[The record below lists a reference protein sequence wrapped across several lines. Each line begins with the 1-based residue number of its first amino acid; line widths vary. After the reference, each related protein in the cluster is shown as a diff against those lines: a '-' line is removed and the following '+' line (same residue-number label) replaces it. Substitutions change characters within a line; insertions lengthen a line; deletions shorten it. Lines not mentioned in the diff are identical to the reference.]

1 MQRTGLGVEKG
12 RGSKPPSNGVQ
23 GQRHGPGFG
32 RLVGR
37 SPALPG
43 GAPPN
48 TSAFGPVFRR
58 DVPARRG
65 RIHCDLRLATACNEP
80 TTRVSSLL
88 YSLGI
93 LVTLIGMLFWARRR
107 ASVIRERSAAREQEA
122 MAMLL
127 AAGSRPQEE
136 PDAQA
141 PPDAL
146 PKPIGRL
153 LDDDASEKAAA
164 AAREAAR
171 IAKEEGRVKD
181 LPPLE
186 LHEQPRA
193 PTPAEQAAAGLDP
206 IEELISQIM
215 IDPPHARKPVPARP
229 RAAERRPAAPA
240 PVESAPR
247 PDAIG
252 FGVPLREL
260 ALAWYESRGYRGSP
274 ASPAVWPIELVLR
287 HRDDAARAYAFVVQ
301 NDHISVDRITALIE
315 QAREIGMLRVA
326 VVAEAGYEQ
335 GAKEVAR
342 KRNVRLIDRST
353 MDAELAALEL
363 PTAAKI
369 IAVAR
374 KRASAEASPAS
385 SSA

>member
-1 MQRTGLGVEKG
+1 M
-12 RGSKPPSNGVQ
+12 S
-23 GQRHGPGFG
+23 
-32 RLVGR
+32 
-37 SPALPG
+37 ALLF
-43 GAPPN
+43 
-48 TSAFGPVFRR
+48 SV
-58 DVPARRG
+58 
-65 RIHCDLRLATACNEP
+65 
-80 TTRVSSLL
+80 
-88 YSLGI
+88 GI
-93 LVTLIGMLFWARRR
+93 LITLIGLLFWARRR

-127 AAGSRPQEE
+127 AAGSGPVVEAPE
-136 PDAQA
+136 AQA
-141 PPDAL
+141 PVDGL
-146 PKPIGRL
+146 RKPIGRL
-153 LDDDASEKAAA
+153 LEDDASAKAAA

-171 IAKEEGRVKD
+171 IAREEGRAKD

-186 LHEQPRA
+186 LHEAPDAPRA
-193 PTPAEQAAAGLDP
+193 PTPAEQAAADLDP
-206 IEELISQIM
+206 IEDLISQIM
-215 IDPPHARKPVPARP
+215 IDPPRPMKAAPARP
-229 RAAERRPAAPA
+229 RASERKRPVPL
-240 PVESAPR
+240 VDESMPK
-247 PDAIG
+247 PDSIG

-342 KRNVRLIDRST
+342 KRHVRLIDRST
-353 MDAELAALEL
+353 MDAELTALEL

-374 KRASAEASPAS
+374 TRAAAESSPAS
-385 SSA
+385 A

>member
-1 MQRTGLGVEKG
+1 MST
-12 RGSKPPSNGVQ
+12 
-23 GQRHGPGFG
+23 
-32 RLVGR
+32 
-37 SPALPG
+37 
-43 GAPPN
+43 
-48 TSAFGPVFRR
+48 
-58 DVPARRG
+58 
-65 RIHCDLRLATACNEP
+65 
-80 TTRVSSLL
+80 LL
-88 YSLGI
+88 FSVGI
-93 LVTLIGMLFWARRR
+93 LVTLIILLYWARRR

-127 AAGSRPQEE
+127 AAGSRT
-136 PDAQA
+136 PDADEQA
-141 PPDAL
+141 LPDAL

-153 LDDDASEKAAA
+153 LEDDASEKAAA

-171 IAKEEGRVKD
+171 IAKEEGRAKE

-186 LHEQPRA
+186 LHTTPRR
-193 PTPAEQAAAGLDP
+193 PTPAEQAAADLDP

-215 IDPPHARKPVPARP
+215 IDPPRARKQLPLRP
-229 RAAERRPAAPA
+229 RAAERKAATPA
-240 PVESAPR
+240 PVESAAR
-247 PDAIG
+247 PDSIG

-260 ALAWYESRGYRGSP
+260 VLAWYESRGYRGSP

-326 VVAEAGYEQ
+326 VIAEAGYEQ

-353 MDAELAALEL
+353 MDAELSALEL

-374 KRASAEASPAS
+374 KRASAEAPPAS
-385 SSA
+385 ASA